1 MRIHLALGLAFFAL
15 AACQQKPEPDVE
27 RIVEYRCGELEATA
41 VFNEQDRVNL
51 MLIDRQLSLALT
63 PAASGVR
70 FANDRGDVFWTQG
83 PDDAMLTLAGDATRS
98 CSRIEGS

>member
-1 MRIHLALGLAFFAL
+1 MRTGLALSLAIVAL

-51 MLIDRQLSLALT
+51 MLVDRQLSLALT
-63 PAASGVR
+63 PAASGLR
-70 FANDRGDVFWTQG
+70 FANERNNVFWTKG
-83 PDDAMLTLAGDATRS
+83 PDDAMLTLAGEATRI
-98 CSRIEGS
+98 CSRIAGS

>member
-1 MRIHLALGLAFFAL
+1 MRTGLALSLAIVAL

-27 RIVEYRCGELEATA
+27 RIVEYRCGELEVTA

-51 MLIDRQLSLALT
+51 MLVDRQLSLALT
-63 PAASGVR
+63 PAASGAR
-70 FANDRGDVFWTQG
+70 FANDRGDVFWTKG
-83 PDDAMLTLAGDATRS
+83 SDDAMLTLAGDPTRS